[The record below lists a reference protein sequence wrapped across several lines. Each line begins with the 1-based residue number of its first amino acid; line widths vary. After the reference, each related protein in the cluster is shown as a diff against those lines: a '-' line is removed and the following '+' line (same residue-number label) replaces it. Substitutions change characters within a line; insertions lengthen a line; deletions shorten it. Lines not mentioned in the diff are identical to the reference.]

1 MAKPAG
7 LQSKLKDN
15 SKKKYREQK
24 EWSEGKRVGRK
35 KQVWVWDVEPLVVLP
50 REGGESVIPNTGVGH
65 WEKVA

>member
-24 EWSEGKRVGRK
+24 EWAEGKRVGRK
-35 KQVWVWDVEPLVVLP
+35 KQVWVLDEPLAVAA
-50 REGGESVIPNTGVGH
+50 GEQPSGH